1 MALTEI
7 FPLGFHNQIAKDLI
21 DGRIVSSRWEIAASD
36 ETRGETAQV
45 APSVERNQAHEIIRR
60 SLIAAI
66 AIETGGARSSDQ
78 NVAAS
83 KARALKRSSDAEPDI
98 PPKAARTH

>member
-7 FPLGFHNQIAKDLI
+7 FPLRFHNRIAKHLI
-21 DGRIVSSRWEIAASD
+21 DDRIVSSRWEVSGSD

-60 SLIAAI
+60 SLIAAMVV
-66 AIETGGARSSDQ
+66 ETGGARSGNH

-83 KARALKRSSDAEPDI
+83 KARALKRSSDAGPDI
-98 PPKAARTH
+98 PPKAACTH

>member
-7 FPLGFHNQIAKDLI
+7 FPFGFHNQIAKHLI
-21 DGRIVSSRWEIAASD
+21 DDRIVSSRWEVSGSY
-36 ETRGETAQV
+36 EMRGETAQV
-45 APSVERNQAHEIIRR
+45 APSVERDQAHEIIRR
-60 SLIAAI
+60 SLIEAI

-78 NVAAS
+78 NAAAS